1 MKTSSC
7 SVASSLWP
15 SLRDHDF
22 APVKE
27 LRIIGKHAS
36 TVLVG
41 QLAIMAFGVVD
52 TVIAG
57 RYSDTAL
64 AALSVGSAIY
74 ISVYVGLIGII
85 QALLPIWAEMR
96 GARQPLAV
104 GESIRQSLYLCGL
117 ISLAGIGAL
126 LFPGPLLHW
135 AQIPASMQGE
145 VQAYLAVLA
154 FAFVP
159 ALLFRLFST
168 LNQALGKPVLI
179 TWLQIGALV
188 VKIPLS
194 IWFVAG
200 GGGLDAM
207 GAVGC
212 AWATLVVNYLL
223 LLLAVLLLRTN
234 SLYLPYRIW
243 AHMERPD
250 WRQIRSFARLGL
262 PAGLAYMVEVTSFTL
277 MALFIARLGTV
288 AAASHQIA
296 ASLAAVL
303 YMVPLS
309 LAIACSARVSF
320 WIGAGDP
327 DKARRVV
334 GLALSLSALSAST
347 LALLLWLLSQ
357 QIPAWYSRNPE
368 VVVTAS
374 TLLAWVALYHLA
386 DSLQAVCAFLLRCY
400 RITLMPLLIYGVLLW
415 GFGLTGGYFLAYV
428 GTAGMPA
435 SQLPV
440 SFWTAATL
448 ALAAVACCF
457 LALLWRATH
466 QSSSAAAKQSFLKS

>member
-1 MKTSSC
+1 M
-7 SVASSLWP
+7 
-15 SLRDHDF
+15 
-22 APVKE
+22 KE
-27 LRIIGKHAS
+27 LRIIGKHTS

-41 QLAIMAFGVVD
+41 QLAIMAFGVAD

-96 GARQPLAV
+96 GARKHHAV

-117 ISLAGIGAL
+117 ISLAGLGAL

-135 AQIPASMQGE
+135 AKIPASMQSE

-154 FAFVP
+154 LAFLP

-179 TWLQIGALV
+179 TWLQVGALV

-200 GGGLDAM
+200 GGGLEPM
-207 GAVGC
+207 GVVGC

-234 SLYLPYRIW
+234 TFYLPYRIW
-243 AHMERPD
+243 ARMEKPD
-250 WRQIRSFARLGL
+250 WRQIRAFVRLGL

-296 ASLAAVL
+296 ASMAAVL
-303 YMVPLS
+303 YRVPLS
-309 LAIACSARVSF
+309 RAIACSARVSF
-320 WIGAGDP
+320 WIGAGEP

-334 GLALSLSALSAST
+334 GLALSLSALSASA

-368 VVVTAS
+368 VVLTAS
-374 TLLAWVALYHLA
+374 TLLAWVALFHLA

-400 RITLMPLLIYGVLLW
+400 RITLVPLLIYGVLLW
-415 GFGLTGGYFLAYV
+415 GFGLTGGYFWAYI
-428 GTAGMPA
+428 GTTDMPA
-435 SQLPV
+435 SQLPA
-440 SFWTAATL
+440 SFWSAATL

-457 LALLWRATH
+457 LALLWRATRPTT
-466 QSSSAAAKQSFLKS
+466 SSASSPSCLKS